1 MRLLPPLL
9 PLAFAAL
16 LPLSAQAA
24 ANDDAVEAFV
34 TANVISTFYHE
45 LGHALIHV
53 LDVPVLGRE
62 EDAADSL
69 SALLIHQIW
78 EEESAQ
84 SLMADTALA
93 FELYHAESEAGGY
106 EIPYWDEH
114 SLNLQRY
121 FNLVCLFYGADPDN
135 RGFVVTDFELPEDRA
150 ERCPDEFAQTERA
163 WMEPLSKAALAQGKP
178 GLVIKGNS
186 SDPLVTVLASEVADF
201 NQYYS
206 LPTPITVA
214 VESCGEANAFY
225 YPDDQAITICTEY
238 ADDLRRIWQEQVAE

>member
-1 MRLLPPLL
+1 MRKSAPLFALVLALLL
-9 PLAFAAL
+9 PLH
-16 LPLSAQAA
+16 AQASEDEEA
-24 ANDDAVEAFV
+24 AQAFV

-93 FELYHAESEAGGY
+93 FELYHTESEEEGY

-121 FNLVCLFYGADPDN
+121 FNLICLFYGADPDN
-135 RGFVVTDFELPEDRA
+135 RDFVVTDFGLPEDRA

-163 WMEPLSKAALAQGKP
+163 WMEPLTKAALAQGRP
-178 GLVIKGNS
+178 GLLIKGNS

-201 NQYYS
+201 NMQYS
-206 LPTPITVA
+206 LPTPITVT
-214 VESCGEANAFY
+214 VEPCGEANAFY
-225 YPDDQAITICTEY
+225 FPSEQTITICTEY
-238 ADDLRRIWQEQVAE
+238 AEDLHRIWQEQVAE